1 MFEGL
6 GEYAFEFEKMNLTYN
21 SHSFA
26 ISPDSFEQDVDMKN
40 FWDVTSHSFM
50 PNGTAFV
57 SSIEAKDYPIFA
69 TQFHP
74 EKTLSLWVDGMNIN
88 HTWESI

>member
-1 MFEGL
+1 
-6 GEYAFEFEKMNLTYN
+6 
-21 SHSFA
+21 
-26 ISPDSFEQDVDMKN
+26 MKN